1 MQLPLTLEL
10 HPSRRLTLL
19 LVVAHGAVLTA
30 VTSTDLPVW
39 CKLLVLFAIVLSL
52 TIALARMYGSRRVI
66 RLTLRSDGLMVP
78 ERLHEQSQQSAQS
91 ITLRI
96 HPHSTVTALLTVIL
110 FKQGKRLKS
119 LTLLPDALNADDYRR
134 LRLWLRWLAETGAP
148 GSPSD
153 PTALTS

>member
-39 CKLLVLFAIVLSL
+39 YKLLVLFAITLSL
-52 TIALARMYGSRRVI
+52 IIALARMHGSRRVI
-66 RLTLRSDGLMVP
+66 RLTLRSDGLLVP
-78 ERLHEQSQQSAQS
+78 ERLHTQS
-91 ITLRI
+91 IALRV

-110 FKQGKRLKS
+110 FKQGKRLKA

-148 GSPSD
+148 GSPAD